1 MSGDLLNKMGSKTNS
16 VEGAGKQG
24 SEPKPAGTSVPT
36 MEINRGED
44 MLAKAGKKVEASNA
58 DAESSGAES
67 SQSQSASGKE
77 EPAGSNNPE
86 GWTTDSAL
94 KEVRKLREENK
105 QYRVKYMEQLDKIK
119 TDGEAKLQAEREEKA
134 SLLDAKKELDRIK
147 AEQEDKKR
155 DLSEKIAH
163 REARIAELQAITDAR
178 EKAAQEKIKQMET
191 RLHHYEADRQA
202 EMQVYQGRLDEELA
216 KVPEKFKEYA
226 NLLAKGAGDAR
237 DALITISEAK
247 LKGMFE
253 DRTVIINHSVPG
265 ASEGARSSKER
276 MEMNDKE
283 RRAKLSSTQKIG
295 EALKDIRSGA
305 PNSVFRTK

>member
-1 MSGDLLNKMGSKTNS
+1 MSGDLLNKLGNKTNS
-16 VEGAGKQG
+16 VEGAGKQ
-24 SEPKPAGTSVPT
+24 SEPKPAGMSIPS

-44 MLAKAGKKVEASNA
+44 ILAKAAKKSDESNA
-58 DAESSGAES
+58 DSETSGAGS

-105 QYRVKYMEQLDKIK
+105 QYRVSYMEKLDKIK
-119 TDGEAKLQAEREEKA
+119 VESEARLQAEREEKA

-147 AEQEDKKR
+147 ADQEDKKR

-163 REARIAELQAITDAR
+163 REARIAELQAIADAR
-178 EKAAQEKIKQMET
+178 EHAAQDKIKQMET

-253 DRTVIINHSVPG
+253 DRTVIVNHSVPG

-276 MEMNDKE
+276 MEMNDKD

-295 EALKDIRSGA
+295 EALKDIRSGT